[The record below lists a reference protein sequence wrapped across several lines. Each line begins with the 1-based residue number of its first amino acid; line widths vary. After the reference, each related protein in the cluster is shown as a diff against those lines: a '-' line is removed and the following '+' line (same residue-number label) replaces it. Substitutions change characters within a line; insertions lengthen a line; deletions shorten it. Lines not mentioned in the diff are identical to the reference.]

1 MVPMDAA
8 TISTVMD
15 VKNLV
20 TKSNLLIEANYRL
33 GLVEQKIILCVA
45 SNIQPND
52 SDFKTYTFPIKE
64 FHKLIGLKGSPK
76 YTELRKITKELMRK
90 VFEVRVNNKVVQVA
104 WLSYVSYNE
113 QEGTI
118 DVRFD
123 PFLRPFLLELKKNF
137 TSYRLENVV
146 KLKSS
151 YAIRLYELLKQY
163 EKIRER
169 MFTLDDLRNI
179 LGADDIYPAYGN
191 FKQRILVPAQNE
203 LKDKTDI
210 QFDIAEYKTGRKVD
224 RVKFIIRGRTSGEK
238 PTRVFEER
246 LSEFQAANTFSERAK
261 RLAMQQGFVL
271 QDHTLGQWSK
281 YGEDTVLQV
290 LEEFRFQTGIEN
302 PIGYITRILQ
312 NKAAKDVSSQ
322 PLSNTSTQNLEVY
335 QALKHIQAEYVRSSE
350 LLPDWFIRDAVVRKL
365 VQYLSEEEA
374 IMIWE
379 QEQERF
385 MQELHVQIQQN
396 KSKRSQRK
404 W

>member
-1 MVPMDAA
+1 MVPMDTA
-8 TISTVMD
+8 TIPTVMD

-224 RVKFIIRGRTSGEK
+224 RVKFIIRGRTYGEK

-261 RLAMQQGFVL
+261 RLAIQQGFVL
-271 QDHTLGQWSK
+271 QEQTLKQWSK

-312 NKAAKDVSSQ
+312 NKVAKDVSSQ
-322 PLSNTSTQNLEVY
+322 SLPNTSTQNQGVY
-335 QALKHIQAEYVRSSE
+335 QTLKHIQAEYARSSE

-365 VQYLSEEEA
+365 IQYLPEEEA
-374 IMIWE
+374 ITIWE

-385 MQELHVQIQQN
+385 MQELHVQIQHN
-396 KSKRSQRK
+396 KSKRAQSK

>member
-1 MVPMDAA
+1 MDAA
-8 TISTVMD
+8 TIPTVMD

-45 SNIQPND
+45 SNIQPHD

-271 QDHTLGQWSK
+271 QDQTLRQWSK

-312 NKAAKDVSSQ
+312 NKAAQDVSPQSL
-322 PLSNTSTQNLEVY
+322 PNTPTQNLEVY

-350 LLPDWFIRDAVVRKL
+350 LLPDWFIRDAVIRNL
-365 VQYLSEEEA
+365 MQHLSEEEA
-374 IMIWE
+374 ITIWE

-385 MQELHVQIQQN
+385 MKELHVQIQHN
-396 KSKRSQRK
+396 KSNRSQRK

>member
-1 MVPMDAA
+1 MDAA

>member
-8 TISTVMD
+8 TIPTVMD

-52 SDFKTYTFPIKE
+52 SDFKTYTFPVKE

-224 RVKFIIRGRTSGEK
+224 RVKFIIRGRTSSEK

-246 LSEFQAANTFSERAK
+246 LSDFQAANIFSERAK

-271 QDHTLGQWSK
+271 QDQTLRQWSK
-281 YGEDTVLQV
+281 YGENTVLQV

-312 NKAAKDVSSQ
+312 NKAAQDISPQSL
-322 PLSNTSTQNLEVY
+322 PNTATQSLEVY
-335 QALKHIQAEYVRSSE
+335 QALKHIQEEYARSSE
-350 LLPDWFIRDAVVRKL
+350 LLPDWFIRDAVIRNL
-365 VQYLSEEEA
+365 MQYLSEEEA
-374 IMIWE
+374 ITIWE

-385 MQELHVQIQQN
+385 MKELHVQIQHN
-396 KSKRSQRK
+396 KSNRSQRK

>member
-1 MVPMDAA
+1 MDAA

-322 PLSNTSTQNLEVY
+322 PLSNTSTQNLEVS